1 MSDTEEGMD
10 FLGAFHDKF
19 AAIENTAKRLKAE
32 RRTGLTPKQRQ
43 RRGPPKKQT
52 NFRAT
57 EQTRALLAALSAHLT
72 KAEGRDVGQG
82 DVIERALPLL
92 ARSLPGFKETK

>member
-1 MSDTEEGMD
+1 MSDPEEGMD
-10 FLGAFHDKF
+10 FIGAFRDRF
-19 AAIENTAKRLKAE
+19 AAIENTSKRLKAE

-43 RRGPPKKQT
+43 RRGPPKKQI

-57 EQTRALLAALSAHLT
+57 EQTRTLLVALSAHLT
-72 KAEGRDVGQG
+72 KSEGRDVGQG

-92 ARSLPGFKETK
+92 ARSLPGFKEPK

>member
-1 MSDTEEGMD
+1 MGEQYRRRHG
-10 FLGAFHDKF
+10 FCRRLHDRF

-43 RRGPPKKQT
+43 RRGPPKTQT

-57 EQTRALLAALSAHLT
+57 QQTRTLLAALSAYLT

-92 ARSLPGFKETK
+92 AP

>member
-1 MSDTEEGMD
+1 MSDTEEGLD
-10 FLGAFHDKF
+10 FLGAFQDKF
-19 AAIENTAKRLKAE
+19 ALIENTTKRLKTE
-32 RRTGLTPKQRQ
+32 RRAGLTPKQRQ
-43 RRGPPKKQT
+43 RCGPPKKQI

-57 EQTRALLAALSAHLT
+57 ERTRSLLAALSAHLT

-92 ARSLPGFKETK
+92 ARSLPGFSEPK